1 MKKHFSDENFITE
14 LENLIAAQI
23 AFKAEIVAG
32 DEREN
37 FTRTDAKS
45 RKILNFGHTVAHA
58 LEKITDYKYFKHG
71 EAVGF
76 GILCA
81 GEIAKNIGILNKD
94 TLNLLNDVVAMV
106 GKLPTTDKIE
116 VAKVIEAFEFDKKSS
131 GKNLQWI
138 LLEEIGKPIIFDGN
152 KISTQILEKSLKTV
166 LNK

>member
-1 MKKHFSDENFITE
+1 MTC
-14 LENLIAAQI
+14 
-23 AFKAEIVAG
+23 
-32 DEREN
+32 
-37 FTRTDAKS
+37 KS